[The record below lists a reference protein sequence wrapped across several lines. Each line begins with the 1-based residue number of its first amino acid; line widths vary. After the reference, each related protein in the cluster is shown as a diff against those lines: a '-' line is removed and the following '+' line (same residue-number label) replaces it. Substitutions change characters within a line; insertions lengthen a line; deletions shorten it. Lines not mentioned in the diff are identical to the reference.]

1 MTASLRR
8 SIRGRDAGLASG
20 LLWTFVLALAVGCAS
35 PNGNPGPTPASES
48 PAPLAES
55 PAPAVGSSAPTPRPP
70 QTPSSL
76 PEAVPLRPLR
86 VVVIEHAPLR
96 AAGVDYFLE
105 QNGVAFDL
113 IKVYEGEPLP
123 PWQNYDA
130 IISSGGPMS
139 PEEFDDPRYPFL
151 QEERDYVL
159 EAIDE
164 GKGFLGLCLGEQ
176 LLAHYLGGE
185 VVRGEQ
191 AEVGWMPVTLTREAG
206 EDPLFQGVSSEFY
219 VFQYHVDQVVR
230 LPEGAVRLASSPV
243 APIQAFRYRDL
254 PVWGVQFHPEIRP
267 SLAQEILS
275 RSGRLVPAGEDLDA
289 MIRLGFQVYSE
300 AQETL
305 FRNFFR
311 EVGRSLA
318 S

>member
-1 MTASLRR
+1 MKAPRVRHLVSRAISAWGARLLLRR
-8 SIRGRDAGLASG
+8 AS
-20 LLWTFVLALAVGCAS
+20 VLMLAVAFAGCGGAAE
-35 PNGNPGPTPASES
+35 PPVRGES
-48 PAPLAES
+48 AAPLARAAAEPS
-55 PAPAVGSSAPTPRPP
+55 PTPPASP
-70 QTPSSL
+70 TSV
-76 PEAVPLRPLR
+76 PEVEPARPLR

-123 PWQNYDA
+123 PWQDYDA

-139 PEEFDDPRYPFL
+139 PEEFDDPRYSFL
-151 QEERDYVL
+151 QAEQDYVL
-159 EAIDE
+159 EAIAA

-185 VVRGEQ
+185 VVRGDQ
-191 AEVGWMPVTLTREAG
+191 AEVGWLPVTLTPEG
-206 EDPLFQGVSSEFY
+206 EDDPLFQGVSSEFF

-230 LPEGAVRLASSPV
+230 LPDGAVRLASSPLSPV
-243 APIQAFRYRDL
+243 QAFRYRDL

-267 SLAQEILS
+267 TLAAEILS
-275 RSGRLVPAGEDLDA
+275 RSGRLAPEGGDRDA
-289 MIRLGFQVYSE
+289 MIQLGFQIYSE

-311 EVGRSLA
+311 EVGRSLVD
-318 S
+318 